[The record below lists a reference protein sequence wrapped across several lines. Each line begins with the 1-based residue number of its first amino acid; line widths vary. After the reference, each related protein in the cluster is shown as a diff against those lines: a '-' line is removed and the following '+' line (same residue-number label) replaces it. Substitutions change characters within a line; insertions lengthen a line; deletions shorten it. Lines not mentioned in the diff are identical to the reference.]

1 MSNVNGQTEA
11 KLKQLLQEVP
21 PGFLVDMGW
30 MSRHAISRQS
40 VSGYLKQGWLES
52 ISSGVYRRPFSS
64 DASPDTITGWK
75 IPLLSAIWLMQHKFH
90 VGGASALA
98 LRAHTHYLALG
109 GDLALFLYGSDIPT
123 WLSKLRTNATIMARS
138 NALFDG
144 SAMGVENTDFSLA
157 NNENP
162 ELALSPWRWPMPM
175 SSPERAVLE
184 MLDELPKG
192 ESFHT
197 DDVAFE
203 SLANLRPRVLT
214 TLLAQCKSVKTKRLF
229 FAYADK
235 HNHAWRRHIDMSA
248 IDLGKGDRALTPG
261 GRLHPVYRITL
272 PADLIPG
279 KTTNGS

>member
-1 MSNVNGQTEA
+1 MSNMNGQTEA

-52 ISSGVYRRPFSS
+52 VSSGVYRRPFSS
-64 DASPDTITGWK
+64 DASPDAITGWK

-98 LRAHTHYLALG
+98 LRGHSHYLALG
-109 GDLALFLYGSDIPT
+109 GDFALFLYGSDIPT

-144 SAMGVENTDFSLA
+144 SAIGVENTDFSLA
-157 NNENP
+157 NNEDP

-197 DDVAFE
+197 VDVAFE

-235 HNHAWRRHIDMSA
+235 HNHAWRRHIDMST